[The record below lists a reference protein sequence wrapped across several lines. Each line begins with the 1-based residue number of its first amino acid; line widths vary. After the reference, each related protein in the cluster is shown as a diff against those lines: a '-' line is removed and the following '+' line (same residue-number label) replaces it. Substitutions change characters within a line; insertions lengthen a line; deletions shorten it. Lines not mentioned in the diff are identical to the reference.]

1 MNMPIYSK
9 SLLSLVS
16 SVLKYYGVPTEYST
30 LSDVDKLLNK
40 GYKNVVIMLF
50 DGMGDAILRRHSD
63 SCEYLIQNEKD
74 IISSVFPPTTTAA
87 TTTMVSGLS
96 PIEHGWL
103 GWTLR
108 FKDINKNVCLFP
120 NTEFLLNTPAAD
132 YNVAEKYL
140 GYESVFEKIRRATD
154 GKIRTEYISAF
165 SEHKADTLDDILQKT
180 ISICNDPEKKYIYTY
195 YKQPDFDMH
204 DLGVGHERVKEDLQA
219 INNAVEELAK
229 NVDDTLIIVTAD
241 HGLIDVEWDFLP
253 EYPDIWDCLET
264 IPQIETR
271 AMTLFVKK
279 GLEEQFA
286 NAFNKHFAEDYELMT
301 TKEALYKNIFGT
313 GKKHPL
319 IDEILGQYVA
329 VAKGKCSIALTER
342 TDDVFKAAH
351 AGTTD
356 DEYRVPLIIIEK
368 PKTN

>member
-9 SLLSLVS
+9 SLLSLIS
-16 SVLKYYGVPTEYST
+16 SVLKHYGVPTEHTT
-30 LSDVDKLLNK
+30 LSEVDTLLKKNF
-40 GYKNVVIMLF
+40 KNVVVMLF

-63 SCEYLIQNEKD
+63 RCEYLIRNEKD

-120 NTEFLLNTPAAD
+120 NTEVLTNTPAAD

-140 GYESVFEKIRRATD
+140 GYESVFEKIRKATN
-154 GKIRTEYISAF
+154 GNIRTEYVSAF
-165 SEHKADTLDDILQKT
+165 SEHKAVTLDDILQKT

-195 YKQPDFDMH
+195 YKQPDCDMH
-204 DLGVGHERVKEDLQA
+204 DFGVGHEKVNEDIQA
-219 INNAVEELAK
+219 INEAVEKLARS
-229 NVDDTLIIVTAD
+229 VDDTLIIVTAD

-253 EYPDIWDCLET
+253 EYSDIWDCLET

-271 AMTLFVKK
+271 AMTLFIKE
-279 GLEEQFA
+279 GFEEQFV
-286 NAFNKHFAEDYELMT
+286 NAFNKHFADDYELMT
-301 TKEALYKNIFGT
+301 TEDALNKNIFGM

-319 IDEILGQYVA
+319 TDDILGQYIA
-329 VAKGKCSIALTER
+329 VAKGKRSIALTER
-342 TDDVFKAAH
+342 TDNVFKAAH

-356 DEYRVPLIIIEK
+356 DEYKVPLIIIEK
-368 PKTN
+368 PKNN